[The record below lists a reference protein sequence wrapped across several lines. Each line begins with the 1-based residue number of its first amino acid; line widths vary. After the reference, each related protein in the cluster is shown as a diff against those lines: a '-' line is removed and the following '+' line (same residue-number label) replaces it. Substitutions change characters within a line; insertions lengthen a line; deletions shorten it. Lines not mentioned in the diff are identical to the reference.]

1 MKASRNNAR
10 DNLAVN
16 RMRRRAPSA
25 SGWTSSITTVSRT
38 RPAEPQAQNRQGEAG
53 KALGTGVVF
62 SFFGTILGIAV
73 LVCAVLAFL
82 IPKQILGRGDSVDEV
97 AIHTP
102 ASHAVERGH

>member
-1 MKASRNNAR
+1 MIRN
-10 DNLAVN
+10 
-16 RMRRRAPSA
+16 
-25 SGWTSSITTVSRT
+25 
-38 RPAEPQAQNRQGEAG
+38 G
-53 KALGTGVVF
+53 KAIDHSNVGGVWGSLIAFLVAYVAFLGSLYAMGFWTLENVWVP
-62 SFFGTILGIAV
+62 GIAV

>member
-1 MKASRNNAR
+1 MIRNGKPIDHSNVGGLWGSLVAFIVSFG
-10 DNLAVN
+10 LFVGVCYAI
-16 RMRRRAPSA
+16 
-25 SGWTSSITTVSRT
+25 GFWTLENVWV
-38 RPAEPQAQNRQGEAG
+38 P
-53 KALGTGVVF
+53 
-62 SFFGTILGIAV
+62 GIAV